1 MIFSSFH
8 SSTFVS
14 QILVGASEGVLFVGE
29 EEFVL
34 HDGGALGGR
43 QLEVVGLKT

>member
-1 MIFSSFH
+1 MFL
-8 SSTFVS
+8 S
-14 QILVGASEGVLFVGE
+14 QILFGASEGVLFVRE
-29 EEFVL
+29 EQFVL

>member
-1 MIFSSFH
+1 MFL
-8 SSTFVS
+8 S
-14 QILVGASEGVLFVGE
+14 QILFGASEGVLFVGE